1 MICEAWETW
10 CVLRWKP
17 PKEIFFQK
25 AYLKTLKRI
34 NDEIFY
40 ISGVDRGALKSLWTP
55 LTRWTEVTLEGLAGG
70 PVIPD
75 SFDGSGESL
84 DQVKANL
91 MKSGEIGT
99 LVANNF
105 KSSSILVPLLDH
117 DPDTGRPLDYQK
129 LSRDLEALVR
139 QKYEDDAIKIHITGF
154 AKSLATS

>member
-1 MICEAWETW
+1 MGNVVRIAVETTQGD
-10 CVLRWKP
+10 
-17 PKEIFFQK
+17 IFSK